1 MEATEL
7 ISRCK
12 ADDNHALH
20 LLYQQYKPKLLGIC
34 KQYAKEDDV
43 AEDLLHDSF
52 VIILTS
58 LDRLEDPEKLESWM
72 ASIVRSVGYHYR
84 LRADKE
90 QAVLHQLAKER
101 PETSE
106 VHLAPDYEQLQALV
120 AQLPQGYQQV
130 FRLSVFERLSHQEIS
145 EILGIA
151 PHSSS
156 SQLAHAKKML
166 RILIK
171 RSWVLILLL
180 IAIPTAIWQFLN
192 KQEDRHQEPVTQG
205 DGSFVISSDVTKEPS
220 PCVTRPQ
227 HPIRYQTEAVI
238 QPDSIP
244 SYIVEQTD
252 TLTEML
258 QAVETEEKKEKEE
271 SKPDTLIYQQ
281 IPLPTLDDTEFIAT
295 AKAQKPKKSSWNIML
310 AYHANRGGRDE
321 NIVSKDFRYIDKM
334 NSLLSQ
340 LPNLPHSGIIPELP
354 DDSDIPTDNWI
365 DFNNY
370 MLSNTYLDLE
380 SRSLAYIAIQ
390 ENHED
395 QKQEASYHHK
405 QPFSIQ
411 LLLSRQL
418 TPKLSIET
426 GLSYT
431 QLETTATLGSPAT
444 NIYEQQRINYLGI
457 PLRFGWKWF
466 DKAHFSLYSSA
477 GAMFEIPVY
486 RKLDVK
492 YYADDINTLSKE
504 ETFSVPNQWSATFGI
519 GVEYDFTPH
528 LGFYVEPS
536 IQYFFDDGSDL
547 KTYRTEHPLQIT
559 LPLGIRFRW

>member
-1 MEATEL
+1 
-7 ISRCK
+7 
-12 ADDNHALH
+12 
-20 LLYQQYKPKLLGIC
+20 
-34 KQYAKEDDV
+34 
-43 AEDLLHDSF
+43 
-52 VIILTS
+52 
-58 LDRLEDPEKLESWM
+58 
-72 ASIVRSVGYHYR
+72 
-84 LRADKE
+84 
-90 QAVLHQLAKER
+90 
-101 PETSE
+101 
-106 VHLAPDYEQLQALV
+106 
-120 AQLPQGYQQV
+120 
-130 FRLSVFERLSHQEIS
+130 
-145 EILGIA
+145 
-151 PHSSS
+151 
-156 SQLAHAKKML
+156 
-166 RILIK
+166 
-171 RSWVLILLL
+171 
-180 IAIPTAIWQFLN
+180 
-192 KQEDRHQEPVTQG
+192 
-205 DGSFVISSDVTKEPS
+205 
-220 PCVTRPQ
+220 
-227 HPIRYQTEAVI
+227 
-238 QPDSIP
+238 
-244 SYIVEQTD
+244 
-252 TLTEML
+252 
-258 QAVETEEKKEKEE
+258 
-271 SKPDTLIYQQ
+271 
-281 IPLPTLDDTEFIAT
+281 
-295 AKAQKPKKSSWNIML
+295 
-310 AYHANRGGRDE
+310 
-321 NIVSKDFRYIDKM
+321 M